1 MRRTAFSRLAAYFGD
16 LVALTGAAA
25 LAADVLSG
33 DPALNQRTIADLS
46 LVGAG
51 LCAHRVAA
59 SRLRE
64 APALALAFLV
74 VGAAPSVLL
83 VHRWWMAVAAAA
95 AAAALAPHVLPPRRT
110 RTWLG
115 ATTLLALSGLVDGPA
130 VGAVG
135 AMAVLVL
142 GSLSRRFAADLR
154 RRAGRDVQRRDQTL
168 LIEQQR
174 AADLSARLG
183 RYEGQASDRQSSA
196 LRVALSRRLG
206 TIGAIASSLARDLK
220 QAAGTGAGESARQT
234 IARAEELARLATGGT
249 PREQETSLRLVW
261 PQVCDALANR
271 LESTHHLDAEIPED
285 LPPLMGTALEW
296 EYVLSAVVETALDAM
311 PGGGVVKLRA
321 GRSDRPGLARIV
333 MEYPSPGARADP
345 PDRASP
351 ADQPD
356 LATAVALLEVLGG
369 ELRFPMCEGRNA
381 CVIIESPFVAR
392 PLERRPAVQVR
403 LEGTVLLA
411 DDDSDARRGMAK
423 LLQSLGLEVLEA
435 DNGTLALARLRNEAP
450 RFRAAV
456 LDVVMEGTPVGD
468 IVAGIREIRPGF
480 PVVLISGFET
490 RRFVDGVLAL
500 GGVRFLRK
508 PVPREELI
516 AALQDLFAIAPG
528 RPQPSR
534 RGGEPD

>member
-1 MRRTAFSRLAAYFGD
+1 
-16 LVALTGAAA
+16 
-25 LAADVLSG
+25 
-33 DPALNQRTIADLS
+33 
-46 LVGAG
+46 
-51 LCAHRVAA
+51 
-59 SRLRE
+59 
-64 APALALAFLV
+64 
-74 VGAAPSVLL
+74 
-83 VHRWWMAVAAAA
+83 
-95 AAAALAPHVLPPRRT
+95 
-110 RTWLG
+110 
-115 ATTLLALSGLVDGPA
+115 
-130 VGAVG
+130 
-135 AMAVLVL
+135 
-142 GSLSRRFAADLR
+142 
-154 RRAGRDVQRRDQTL
+154 
-168 LIEQQR
+168 
-174 AADLSARLG
+174 
-183 RYEGQASDRQSSA
+183 
-196 LRVALSRRLG
+196 VALSRRLG

-333 MEYPSPGARADP
+333 VEYPSPGARAHP

-369 ELRFPMCEGRNA
+369 ELRFPMREGRNA

-480 PVVLISGFET
+480 PVVLVSGFET

-534 RGGEPD
+534 RGGEAD

>member
-1 MRRTAFSRLAAYFGD
+1 MPPRHTSGVFVPWVVAAAECPRPVSSSFRFPTTEEGCYLLRPPSPRLQGQSSYHPHDHAQDTATYRVTLTRAGLIPAQADRVREGASQDRTVLPISGDHALRGALAVRTFRRLMRRTTFSRLAAYFGD

-59 SRLRE
+59 SRPRG
-64 APALALAFLV
+64 APALALAVLV
-74 VGAAPSVLL
+74 GG
-83 VHRWWMAVAAAA
+83 AAAA

-333 MEYPSPGARADP
+333 VEYPSPGARADP

-392 PLERRPAVQVR
+392 PLARRPA
-403 LEGTVLLA
+403 G
-411 DDDSDARRGMAK
+411 
-423 LLQSLGLEVLEA
+423 
-435 DNGTLALARLRNEAP
+435 
-450 RFRAAV
+450 
-456 LDVVMEGTPVGD
+456 PV
-468 IVAGIREIRPGF
+468 
-480 PVVLISGFET
+480 
-490 RRFVDGVLAL
+490 
-500 GGVRFLRK
+500 
-508 PVPREELI
+508 
-516 AALQDLFAIAPG
+516 
-528 RPQPSR
+528 
-534 RGGEPD
+534 